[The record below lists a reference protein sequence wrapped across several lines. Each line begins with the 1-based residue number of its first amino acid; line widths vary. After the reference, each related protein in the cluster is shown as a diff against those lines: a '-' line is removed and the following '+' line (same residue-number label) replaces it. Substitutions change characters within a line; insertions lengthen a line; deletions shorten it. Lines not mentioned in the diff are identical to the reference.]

1 MGRNCDHHC
10 GSCDCGGAVRALKA
24 ASMAVAILLLAGCGI
39 GYATTEDEI
48 AEQVKFKT
56 ACEEAGGRIS
66 YNGIPQMI
74 CMFAEEPE

>member
-1 MGRNCDHHC
+1 M
-10 GSCDCGGAVRALKA
+10 STAVLL
-24 ASMAVAILLLAGCGI
+24 LLLAGCGGI

-74 CMFAEEPE
+74 CTFAEESK